1 MTAMSK
7 LERVIASVPD
17 VLSFVK
23 DVYGASVEYPT
34 GTWKTV
40 EEHVKDQMA
49 DIQENRKLPDS
60 KKFGVFIG
68 KFLYVQIRSETAEKA
83 MEYISSNFASPD
95 ELAATDA
102 DLLATKLRQL
112 GYRFPDK
119 AFTLVEISK
128 ILRDKFNSKVD
139 DYIRFAKRNYRE
151 DPILEVRGVGFKT
164 RDIALSAFTAE
175 YSLVDVHIANVLS
188 RTGLI
193 LKAYLYGLKLTTD
206 RSDEN
211 NYFEMTKLLSKLSK
225 EANMMPFE
233 FDQTLWFFGKDYC
246 SPMNCDKC
254 PVKKCVTRSFKDS
267 VE

>member
-1 MTAMSK
+1 MPAMSK

-23 DVYGASVEYPT
+23 DVYGAPVEYPP
-34 GTWKTV
+34 GTRKTV
-40 EEHVKDQMA
+40 QEHVKDQMVE
-49 DIQENRKLPDS
+49 IEENRKLPDS
-60 KKFGVFIG
+60 EKFRVFIG

-83 MEYISSNFASPD
+83 MEYISSNFASPH

-102 DLLATKLRQL
+102 HLLATKLRQL

-139 DYIRFAKRNYRE
+139 EYITFANRNYRE
-151 DPILEVRGVGFKT
+151 DPILKVRGVGFKT
-164 RDIALSAFTAE
+164 RDIALSSFTTE

-211 NYFEMTKLLSKLSK
+211 NYLEMTKLLAKLSK
-225 EANMMPFE
+225 EAKMMPFE
-233 FDQTLWFFGKDYC
+233 FDQTLWFFRKDYC

-254 PVKKCVTRSFKDS
+254 PLKKCVTKSFKDF